1 MSKHI
6 PDFLAQWTVADLG
19 LSGTGVYLDRGL
31 SQPGIV
37 GEDDGGTLFTPEEYE
52 RYKKEVLSTR
62 LRNRLFVSWTSPNG
76 IDCKLIGPE
85 SQCFCR
91 HRYKQHKTD
100 YKEIPIERPILLP
113 CRVTGC
119 RCISFSYVPLNGTH
133 PIRCRCKHFA
143 DDHNEM
149 APYKCKNCAGC
160 AGFHSSFTCGCSHPT
175 YAHTMIVET
184 KEERLARG
192 RPVGPDVPYAA
203 MGGLTGF
210 NALAEGYMR
219 LDSSGIGA
227 PSNEILDAPST
238 SMDHPFLRAYGPQMD
253 AVNAGQSPDDV
264 YGLSRFAHLPTAEER
279 DMAYFESR
287 YQERLKMEK
296 AAAKRQKK
304 IPASKGET
312 SQVPKP
318 SRGPK

>member
-219 LDSSGIGA
+219 LDSSGID
-227 PSNEILDAPST
+227 SSQNEVPARSLDLLMNCHCVSASRSRDYKLLNNSLSDTAGWQGVDACQVAVQIWHPNLRPCDATVGLARILT
-238 SMDHPFLRAYGPQMD
+238 SA
-253 AVNAGQSPDDV
+253 
-264 YGLSRFAHLPTAEER
+264 
-279 DMAYFESR
+279 
-287 YQERLKMEK
+287 
-296 AAAKRQKK
+296 
-304 IPASKGET
+304 
-312 SQVPKP
+312 
-318 SRGPK
+318 

>member
-1 MSKHI
+1 MERIRVGRDGSAAI
-6 PDFLAQWTVADLG
+6 DSYVE
-19 LSGTGVYLDRGL
+19 YRR
-31 SQPGIV
+31 IV
-37 GEDDGGTLFTPEEYE
+37 GEDDGGNLFTPEEYE
-52 RYKKEVLSTR
+52 RYK
-62 LRNRLFVSWTSPNG
+62 
-76 IDCKLIGPE
+76 
-85 SQCFCR
+85 
-91 HRYKQHKTD
+91 QHKTD
-100 YKEIPIERPILLP
+100 FKVIPTERPIMLP
-113 CRVTGC
+113 CRARGC
-119 RCISFSYVPLNGTH
+119 RCISYYYVPLNGTQ

-149 APYKCKNCAGC
+149 TPYKCKNCAGC
-160 AGFHSSFTCGCSHPT
+160 AGFHSPFTCGCGEPT

-184 KEERLARG
+184 KAERLARG

-253 AVNAGQSPDDV
+253 AINAGQSPDDV

-287 YQERLKMEK
+287 YQDRLKMEK
-296 AAAKRQKK
+296 VAAKEQKK
-304 IPASKGET
+304 IPATKGET
-312 SQVPKP
+312 SHVPKP
-318 SRGPK
+318 SRGPKK

>member
-1 MSKHI
+1 MSKHT

-19 LSGTGVYLDRGL
+19 LFGTGVCLDRDL

-85 SQCFCR
+85 TQCFCQ

-119 RCISFSYVPLNGTH
+119 RCISFNYVPLNGTQ

-192 RPVGPDVPYAA
+192 RSVGPDVPYAA

-210 NALAEGYMR
+210 NALTEGYMR
-219 LDSSGIGA
+219 LDSSGI
-227 PSNEILDAPST
+227 
-238 SMDHPFLRAYGPQMD
+238 
-253 AVNAGQSPDDV
+253 DV

-296 AAAKRQKK
+296 AAAKGQKK